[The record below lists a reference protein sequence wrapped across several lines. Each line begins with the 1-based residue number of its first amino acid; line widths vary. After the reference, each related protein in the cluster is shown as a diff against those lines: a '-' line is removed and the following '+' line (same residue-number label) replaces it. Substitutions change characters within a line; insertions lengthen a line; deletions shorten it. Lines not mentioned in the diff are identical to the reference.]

1 MAGETKGKAVENF
14 KGVNGHSVTPRSQR
28 TKPRRSFFMW
38 LFSTGTWL
46 LTWYSI
52 ITVIFQCPES
62 VDLITDA
69 SPRICKPYFQ
79 AKSTLAPYATP
90 YYDTYAAPY
99 VDSARPYYNV
109 LDKNVITPATFYGKK
124 YGAPR
129 VAQAQAIGKEQW
141 EKQIQPQ
148 VAKLNKLAQDQYDKT
163 LAPHVQTAAAAT
175 VPYAKFAKENAL
187 QTYYAS
193 ILPAYAAVEP
203 YAQQAYGVGKTF
215 TVNTGIPYAQWAWT
229 SGVAF
234 LDRTIWPKA
243 RILYGEN
250 VEPQLIR
257 IGERLGRYRDGKKLQ
272 SIVDE
277 VESSTSSSSATP
289 SSEPPTTESTVV
301 SSASSET
308 PTATATQE
316 EVAPTPL
323 TEAEQRAIA
332 QKIVEEDLR
341 TWQEKF
347 AKAADQ
353 GSDELEARITE
364 ITDRAV
370 NKQAHGVGEAHLV
383 QLEETVKSQIQSFKT
398 AIMAIVR
405 LQGEEEHINGA
416 TRKAGLAIR
425 DKAQAVREWRHSFD
439 QETNE
444 LASKAS
450 EDTFKIIDH
459 IRDLGLQEIGMRWAW
474 TDGIT
479 HKDWAK
485 YHALK
490 SKFDEWRR
498 DVEEVVTG
506 HPGLQAARA
515 ASEDIESR
523 AMAVAEDSA
532 KELSRLKETGRW
544 KLAMS
549 DASDDFST
557 HVLPP
562 AAAAAAQKVA
572 EKVREAS
579 EAIVGS
585 AETSSESPLD
595 AASSTVVEAGSSIAG
610 SASSV
615 ADNVKSYASEVTE
628 SVASAA
634 SSVSDNIASA
644 ASSVS
649 DNVVSAASSVT
660 DNVASAAS
668 AVSEGVAGSS
678 QGSAESF
685 VSAAQASVES
695 VVSVAQESAE
705 SFAEKASSAV
715 IGTSQGT
722 VESASSVVSGSASS
736 LLDKASSAVIG
747 TSQGTVESASSVV
760 SGSASSLLDK
770 ASSAVIGTSQGTVE
784 SASSVVSESAS
795 SILEK
800 ASSSAE
806 EVLET
811 VSAAVSSATSVVKDA
826 VPTASDEQESYSEK
840 IQNLAGE
847 AGERIADVT
856 EAISEA
862 LLKQSTQGNVE
873 SATSAAAEQYSS
885 VLSAASAAVY
895 GEEKG
900 AAENMA
906 SVVSEKYAEAS
917 SAAST
922 AVYGTPTPVE
932 SVIAQASA
940 AFDALT
946 SQAEERLSRASAV
959 VSGMIQGTPKP
970 VHEKM
975 FSSVEAAYSD
985 SVAQASQR
993 LESVISAASEAAQS
1007 ATSGVEDFA
1016 SSVSSAVSSSET
1028 KGLCKSV
1035 ARLLHGIHEVMID
1048 EAIRYISFAEPSNKS
1063 TPSPNPTIQHQ
1074 HPKAATPTATMAACA
1089 VLPYSSNHYNTLPEF
1104 FEAKETF
1111 KAKEAAKTIDTILA
1125 SLFLRHNVHE
1135 DLGIQMLHTH
1145 FAISDE
1151 ERLVGIGSVAVPI
1164 EIDIIVGSAIKPLV
1178 YRLLPTG
1185 VAVCE
1190 WTQGN
1195 DANEVDLSSPH
1206 YAAFVAELR
1215 TILADAGLTDVL
1227 GLFVRQPGDGDMKGV
1242 EFTAGRANITLH
1254 KDNPT
1259 EGGTSVEASWVFH
1272 EEVVEPGDVPTRAMS
1287 ACQSWCQEFVGN
1299 HSSRHKEKGGR
1310 YTLEVETQGAS
1321 FKGTGAPVDAAT
1333 GLLTPTEPASPTE
1346 VTAPA
1351 YIAAPADAITRAMS
1365 A

>member
-1 MAGETKGKAVENF
+1 MAGETKGKALENF
-14 KGVNGHSVTPRSQR
+14 KGANGHPTTPRAR
-28 TKPRRSFFMW
+28 RAKPQRSFFMW

-79 AKSTLAPYATP
+79 VKSTLAPYATP
-90 YYDTYAAPY
+90 YYNTYAAPY

-109 LDKNVITPATFYGKK
+109 LDKNVITPAAFYGKK

-129 VAQAQAIGKEQW
+129 VAQLQAIGKEQW
-141 EKQIQPQ
+141 EKQIHPQ

-163 LAPHVQTAAAAT
+163 LAPHVQKAAAVA

-203 YAQQAYGVGKTF
+203 YGQQVYEVGKTF

-277 VESSTSSSSATP
+277 VDTTTSSSSTTV
-289 SSEPPTTESTVV
+289 SSEPSTTESVVV
-301 SSASSET
+301 SSVSSET
-308 PTATATQE
+308 STVATTQE
-316 EVAPTPL
+316 EASPTPL
-323 TEAEQRAIA
+323 TEAEQRANA
-332 QKIVEEDLR
+332 QRVVEEDLR

-370 NKQAHGVGEAHLV
+370 KQAHGVGEAHLV
-383 QLEETVKSQIQSFKT
+383 QLEETVKSQIQSFKM

-439 QETNE
+439 QETND

-450 EDTFKIIDH
+450 EDTFQIIDH

-490 SKFDEWRR
+490 NKFDEWRQ

-506 HPGLQAARA
+506 HPGLEAARA

-523 AMAVAEDSA
+523 AMAIAEDSA
-532 KELSRLKETGRW
+532 TELARLKETGRW
-544 KLAMS
+544 KLAMA

-557 HVLPP
+557 H
-562 AAAAAAQKVA
+562 
-572 EKVREAS
+572 AS
-579 EAIVGS
+579 EAIVGTAEQS
-585 AETSSESPLD
+585 ADSPLE
-595 AASSTVVEAGSSIAG
+595 AASSTFADAGSSIAA

-615 ADNVKSYASEVTE
+615 GENVKSYASEASE

-634 SSVSDNIASA
+634 YLVSDS
-644 ASSVS
+644 
-649 DNVVSAASSVT
+649 VVSAASSV
-660 DNVASAAS
+660 
-668 AVSEGVAGSS
+668 SENVAGSS

-695 VVSVAQESAE
+695 VVSVAQASA
-705 SFAEKASSAV
+705 
-715 IGTSQGT
+715 
-722 VESASSVVSGSASS
+722 GSIA
-736 LLDKASSAVIG
+736 DKASSAV
-747 TSQGTVESASSVV
+747 V
-760 SGSASSLLDK
+760 
-770 ASSAVIGTSQGTVE
+770 GTSQGTVE

-795 SILEK
+795 SLLEK

-811 VSAAVSSATSVVKDA
+811 VSSAVSSATSVVKDA
-826 VPTASDEQESYSEK
+826 IPNPSSVSDEQDTYSEK
-840 IQNLAGE
+840 IQSLVGE
-847 AGERIADVT
+847 AGDRLTDVT
-856 EAISEA
+856 KAMSEA
-862 LLKQSTQGNVE
+862 LFQESTQGNVE
-873 SATSAAAEQYSS
+873 SANSVVAEQYSS
-885 VLSAASAAVY
+885 VLAAASAAIH

-917 SAAST
+917 SAASS
-922 AVYGTPTPVE
+922 AVKGTPTPVE
-932 SVIAQASA
+932 SVIAKASA
-940 AFDALT
+940 AYDALT
-946 SQAEERLSRASAV
+946 SQAEERLTRASAV
-959 VSGMIQGTPKP
+959 VSGMIKGTPKP
-970 VHEKM
+970 IHEKM
-975 FSSVEAAYSD
+975 FSSVQAAYSD
-985 SVAQASQR
+985 SVASASQR
-993 LESVISAASEAAQS
+993 LESVISAASEAAES
-1007 ATSGVEDFA
+1007 VTEAVEDAA
-1016 SSVSSAVSSSET
+1016 SSISSAVLSSET
-1028 KGLCKSV
+1028 DLK
-1035 ARLLHGIHEVMID
+1035 D
-1048 EAIRYISFAEPSNKS
+1048 E
-1063 TPSPNPTIQHQ
+1063 
-1074 HPKAATPTATMAACA
+1074 
-1089 VLPYSSNHYNTLPEF
+1089 L
-1104 FEAKETF
+1104 
-1111 KAKEAAKTIDTILA
+1111 
-1125 SLFLRHNVHE
+1125 
-1135 DLGIQMLHTH
+1135 
-1145 FAISDE
+1145 
-1151 ERLVGIGSVAVPI
+1151 
-1164 EIDIIVGSAIKPLV
+1164 
-1178 YRLLPTG
+1178 
-1185 VAVCE
+1185 
-1190 WTQGN
+1190 
-1195 DANEVDLSSPH
+1195 
-1206 YAAFVAELR
+1206 
-1215 TILADAGLTDVL
+1215 
-1227 GLFVRQPGDGDMKGV
+1227 
-1242 EFTAGRANITLH
+1242 
-1254 KDNPT
+1254 
-1259 EGGTSVEASWVFH
+1259 
-1272 EEVVEPGDVPTRAMS
+1272 
-1287 ACQSWCQEFVGN
+1287 
-1299 HSSRHKEKGGR
+1299 
-1310 YTLEVETQGAS
+1310 
-1321 FKGTGAPVDAAT
+1321 
-1333 GLLTPTEPASPTE
+1333 
-1346 VTAPA
+1346 
-1351 YIAAPADAITRAMS
+1351 
-1365 A
+1365 

>member
-14 KGVNGHSVTPRSQR
+14 KGVNGNSASPRAR
-28 TKPRRSFFMW
+28 RVKPRRGFFTW

-52 ITVIFQCPES
+52 ITVLLQCPES

-79 AKSTLAPYATP
+79 VKSTLAPYATP
-90 YYDTYAAPY
+90 YYNTYAAPY

-129 VAQAQAIGKEQW
+129 VAQVQAIGKEQW
-141 EKQIQPQ
+141 EKQIYPQ
-148 VAKLNKLAQDQYDKT
+148 VAKLNKLAQEQYEKT

-175 VPYAKFAKENAL
+175 GPYAKFAKENAL

-277 VESSTSSSSATP
+277 VDSTTSSASTTT
-289 SSEPPTTESTVV
+289 SSEPSTTESVV
-301 SSASSET
+301 ASSVSSET
-308 PTATATQE
+308 STVSTTQE
-316 EVAPTPL
+316 EAAPTPL
-323 TEAEQRAIA
+323 TEAEQRANA
-332 QKIVEEDLR
+332 QRVVEEDLR

-353 GSDELEARITE
+353 GSDELESRITE

-370 NKQAHGVGEAHLV
+370 NKQAQGVGEAHLV
-383 QLEETVKSQIQSFKT
+383 QLEETVKSQIQSFKV

-405 LQGEEEHINGA
+405 LNGEEEHINGA

-439 QETNE
+439 QETND
-444 LASKAS
+444 LVSKAS
-450 EDTFKIIDH
+450 EDTFQIIDH

-490 SKFDEWRR
+490 SKFDEWRQ

-506 HPGLQAARA
+506 HPGLEAARA

-523 AMAVAEDSA
+523 AMAIAEDSA

-585 AETSSESPLD
+585 AETSSDSPLE
-595 AASSTVVEAGSSIAG
+595 AASSTLADVGSSISA

-615 ADNVKSYASEVTE
+615 ADNVKSYASEVSE
-628 SVASAA
+628 SVVSAA
-634 SSVSDNIASA
+634 SSVSD
-644 ASSVS
+644 SV
-649 DNVVSAASSVT
+649 V
-660 DNVASAAS
+660 
-668 AVSEGVAGSS
+668 GSS

-685 VSAAQASVES
+685 VSAAQATVES
-695 VVSVAQESAE
+695 VVSAAQASA
-705 SFAEKASSAV
+705 
-715 IGTSQGT
+715 
-722 VESASSVVSGSASS
+722 GSLA
-736 LLDKASSAVIG
+736 DKASSAVIG
-747 TSQGTVESASSVV
+747 TSQGTVESVGSVV
-760 SGSASSLLDK
+760 SESASSILDQ

-784 SASSVVSESAS
+784 SISSVVSESAS
-795 SILEK
+795 SILDQVSSTVIGTSQGTVESVSSVVSESASSILDQASSAVIGTSQGTVEGVSSVVSESASSLLEK

-811 VSAAVSSATSVVKDA
+811 VSSTISSATEVVKNA
-826 VPTASDEQESYSEK
+826 VPTPSADEQDTYSEK

-847 AGERIADVT
+847 AGERLAEVT
-856 EAISEA
+856 KAMSEA
-862 LLKQSTQGNVE
+862 LLKQSSQGNVE
-873 SATSAAAEQYSS
+873 SATSVVAEQYSS
-885 VLSAASAAVY
+885 VLAAASAAVH
-895 GEEKG
+895 GKDQC
-900 AAENMA
+900 AAANMA
-906 SVVSEKYAEAS
+906 SVLSEKYAEAS
-917 SAAST
+917 SVASS
-922 AVYGTPTPVE
+922 AVKGTPTPIE
-932 SVIAQASA
+932 SAIAQASA
-940 AFDALT
+940 AYDALT
-946 SQAEERLSRASAV
+946 SQAEQRLTRASAV
-959 VSGMIQGTPKP
+959 VSGMIKGTPKP
-970 VHEKM
+970 IHEKM
-975 FSSVEAAYSD
+975 FSSIQAAYSD
-985 SVAQASQR
+985 SVATASER
-993 LESVISAASEAAQS
+993 LESVISAASEAAKT
-1007 ATSGVEDFA
+1007 ATEGVEDFA

-1028 KGLCKSV
+1028 KVK
-1035 ARLLHGIHEVMID
+1035 D
-1048 EAIRYISFAEPSNKS
+1048 E
-1063 TPSPNPTIQHQ
+1063 
-1074 HPKAATPTATMAACA
+1074 
-1089 VLPYSSNHYNTLPEF
+1089 L
-1104 FEAKETF
+1104 
-1111 KAKEAAKTIDTILA
+1111 
-1125 SLFLRHNVHE
+1125 
-1135 DLGIQMLHTH
+1135 
-1145 FAISDE
+1145 
-1151 ERLVGIGSVAVPI
+1151 
-1164 EIDIIVGSAIKPLV
+1164 
-1178 YRLLPTG
+1178 
-1185 VAVCE
+1185 
-1190 WTQGN
+1190 
-1195 DANEVDLSSPH
+1195 
-1206 YAAFVAELR
+1206 
-1215 TILADAGLTDVL
+1215 
-1227 GLFVRQPGDGDMKGV
+1227 
-1242 EFTAGRANITLH
+1242 
-1254 KDNPT
+1254 
-1259 EGGTSVEASWVFH
+1259 
-1272 EEVVEPGDVPTRAMS
+1272 
-1287 ACQSWCQEFVGN
+1287 
-1299 HSSRHKEKGGR
+1299 
-1310 YTLEVETQGAS
+1310 
-1321 FKGTGAPVDAAT
+1321 
-1333 GLLTPTEPASPTE
+1333 
-1346 VTAPA
+1346 
-1351 YIAAPADAITRAMS
+1351 
-1365 A
+1365 

>member
-1 MAGETKGKAVENF
+1 MAGETKGKALENI
-14 KGVNGHSVTPRSQR
+14 KGVNGHLTTPRAR
-28 TKPRRSFFMW
+28 RAKPQRSFFMW

-52 ITVIFQCPES
+52 ITVIFRCPES

-69 SPRICKPYFQ
+69 SPPICKPYFQ
-79 AKSTLAPYATP
+79 VKSTLAPYATP
-90 YYDTYAAPY
+90 YYNTYAAPY

-109 LDKNVITPATFYGKK
+109 LNKNVITPAAFYGKK

-141 EKQIQPQ
+141 EKQIHPQ
-148 VAKLNKLAQDQYDKT
+148 VAKLNKLAQEQYDKT
-163 LAPHVQTAAAAT
+163 LAPHVQKAAAAT

-203 YAQQAYGVGKTF
+203 YGQQAYEVGKAF

-277 VESSTSSSSATP
+277 VDTTTSSTSTTA
-289 SSEPPTTESTVV
+289 SSEPSTTESVVV
-301 SSASSET
+301 SSVSPET
-308 PTATATQE
+308 STVTTTQE
-316 EVAPTPL
+316 EASPTPL
-323 TEAEQRAIA
+323 TAEEQRANA
-332 QKIVEEDLR
+332 QRVVDEDLK

-383 QLEETVKSQIQSFKT
+383 QLEETVKSQIQSFRM

-439 QETNE
+439 QETND

-450 EDTFKIIDH
+450 EDTFQIIDH

-490 SKFDEWRR
+490 NKFDEWRQ

-506 HPGLQAARA
+506 HPGLEAARA

-523 AMAVAEDSA
+523 AMAIAADSA
-532 KELSRLKETGRW
+532 TELSRLKETGRW
-544 KLAMS
+544 KLAMA

-562 AAAAAAQKVA
+562 VVAVAAKKVV
-572 EKVREAS
+572 EKVQEAS
-579 EAIVGS
+579 EAIVGT
-585 AETSSESPLD
+585 AETSSDSPLE
-595 AASSTVVEAGSSIAG
+595 AASSTLADAGSSIAA

-615 ADNVKSYASEVTE
+615 AENVKSYASEVSE
-628 SVASAA
+628 NVASSA
-634 SSVSDNIASA
+634 SSVSDG
-644 ASSVS
+644 
-649 DNVVSAASSVT
+649 VVSAASSV
-660 DNVASAAS
+660 
-668 AVSEGVAGSS
+668 SENIAGSS

-695 VVSVAQESAE
+695 VVSVAQASA
-705 SFAEKASSAV
+705 
-715 IGTSQGT
+715 
-722 VESASSVVSGSASS
+722 GSLA
-736 LLDKASSAVIG
+736 
-747 TSQGTVESASSVV
+747 
-760 SGSASSLLDK
+760 DK

-795 SILEK
+795 SLLEK

-811 VSAAVSSATSVVKDA
+811 VSSAVSSATNVVKDA
-826 VPTASDEQESYSEK
+826 IPNPSSVSDEQDTYSEK
-840 IQNLAGE
+840 IQSLAGE
-847 AGERIADVT
+847 AGDRLADVT
-856 EAISEA
+856 KAMSEA
-862 LLKQSTQGNVE
+862 LLQESTQGTVE
-873 SATSAAAEQYSS
+873 SATSVAAEQYSS
-885 VLSAASAAVY
+885 VLAAASAAVH

-900 AAENMA
+900 AAESVA

-917 SAAST
+917 SAASS
-922 AVYGTPTPVE
+922 AVKGTPTPVE

-940 AFDALT
+940 AYDALT
-946 SQAEERLSRASAV
+946 SQAEQRLTRASAV
-959 VSGMIQGTPKP
+959 VSGMIKGTPKP
-970 VHEKM
+970 IHEKM
-975 FSSVEAAYSD
+975 FSSVQAAYSD
-985 SVAQASQR
+985 SVASASQR
-993 LESVISAASEAAQS
+993 LESAVSAASEAAKS
-1007 ATSGVEDFA
+1007 ATEGVEDFA

-1028 KGLCKSV
+1028 DVK
-1035 ARLLHGIHEVMID
+1035 D
-1048 EAIRYISFAEPSNKS
+1048 E
-1063 TPSPNPTIQHQ
+1063 
-1074 HPKAATPTATMAACA
+1074 
-1089 VLPYSSNHYNTLPEF
+1089 L
-1104 FEAKETF
+1104 
-1111 KAKEAAKTIDTILA
+1111 
-1125 SLFLRHNVHE
+1125 
-1135 DLGIQMLHTH
+1135 
-1145 FAISDE
+1145 
-1151 ERLVGIGSVAVPI
+1151 
-1164 EIDIIVGSAIKPLV
+1164 
-1178 YRLLPTG
+1178 
-1185 VAVCE
+1185 
-1190 WTQGN
+1190 
-1195 DANEVDLSSPH
+1195 
-1206 YAAFVAELR
+1206 
-1215 TILADAGLTDVL
+1215 
-1227 GLFVRQPGDGDMKGV
+1227 
-1242 EFTAGRANITLH
+1242 
-1254 KDNPT
+1254 
-1259 EGGTSVEASWVFH
+1259 
-1272 EEVVEPGDVPTRAMS
+1272 
-1287 ACQSWCQEFVGN
+1287 
-1299 HSSRHKEKGGR
+1299 
-1310 YTLEVETQGAS
+1310 
-1321 FKGTGAPVDAAT
+1321 
-1333 GLLTPTEPASPTE
+1333 
-1346 VTAPA
+1346 
-1351 YIAAPADAITRAMS
+1351 
-1365 A
+1365 

>member
-1 MAGETKGKAVENF
+1 MAGETKGKAAENF
-14 KGVNGHSVTPRSQR
+14 KGVNGNSASPRAR
-28 TKPRRSFFMW
+28 RVKPRRGFFTW

-52 ITVIFQCPES
+52 ITVLLQCPES

-79 AKSTLAPYATP
+79 VKSTLAPYATP
-90 YYDTYAAPY
+90 YYNTYAAPY

-129 VAQAQAIGKEQW
+129 VAQVQAIGKEQW
-141 EKQIQPQ
+141 EKQIHPQ
-148 VAKLNKLAQDQYDKT
+148 VAKLNKLAQEQYEKT

-175 VPYAKFAKENAL
+175 GPYAKFAKENAL

-277 VESSTSSSSATP
+277 VDSTTSSASTTA
-289 SSEPPTTESTVV
+289 SSEPSTTESVV
-301 SSASSET
+301 ASSVSSET
-308 PTATATQE
+308 STVSTTQE
-316 EVAPTPL
+316 EAAPTPL
-323 TEAEQRAIA
+323 TEAEQRANA
-332 QKIVEEDLR
+332 QRVVEEDLR

-353 GSDELEARITE
+353 GSDELESRITE

-370 NKQAHGVGEAHLV
+370 NKQALGVGEAHLV
-383 QLEETVKSQIQSFKT
+383 QLEETVKSQIQSFKM

-405 LQGEEEHINGA
+405 LNGEEEHINGA

-439 QETNE
+439 QETND
-444 LASKAS
+444 LVSKAS
-450 EDTFKIIDH
+450 EDTFQIIDH

-490 SKFDEWRR
+490 SKFDEWRQ

-506 HPGLQAARA
+506 HPGLEAARA

-523 AMAVAEDSA
+523 AMAIAEDSA

-585 AETSSESPLD
+585 AETSSDSPLE
-595 AASSTVVEAGSSIAG
+595 AASSTLADVGSSISA

-615 ADNVKSYASEVTE
+615 ADNVKSYASEVSE
-628 SVASAA
+628 SVVSAA
-634 SSVSDNIASA
+634 SSVSD
-644 ASSVS
+644 SV
-649 DNVVSAASSVT
+649 V
-660 DNVASAAS
+660 
-668 AVSEGVAGSS
+668 GSS

-685 VSAAQASVES
+685 VSAAQATVES
-695 VVSVAQESAE
+695 VVSAAQASA
-705 SFAEKASSAV
+705 
-715 IGTSQGT
+715 
-722 VESASSVVSGSASS
+722 GSLA
-736 LLDKASSAVIG
+736 DKASSAVIG
-747 TSQGTVESASSVV
+747 TSQGTVESVSSVV
-760 SGSASSLLDK
+760 SESASSILDQ

-784 SASSVVSESAS
+784 SISSVVSDSASSILDQVSSTVIGTSQGTVESVSSVVSESAS
-795 SILEK
+795 SLLEK

-811 VSAAVSSATSVVKDA
+811 VSSTISSATEVVKNA
-826 VPTASDEQESYSEK
+826 VPTPSADEQDTYSEK

-847 AGERIADVT
+847 AGERLAEVT
-856 EAISEA
+856 KAMSEA
-862 LLKQSTQGNVE
+862 LLEQPSQGNVE
-873 SATSAAAEQYSS
+873 SATSVVAEQYSS
-885 VLSAASAAVY
+885 VLAAASAAVHS
-895 GEEKG
+895 KDQG
-900 AAENMA
+900 AAANMA
-906 SVVSEKYAEAS
+906 SVLSEKYAEAS
-917 SAAST
+917 SVASS
-922 AVYGTPTPVE
+922 AVKGTPTPIE
-932 SVIAQASA
+932 SAIAQASA
-940 AFDALT
+940 AYDALT
-946 SQAEERLSRASAV
+946 SQAEQRLTRASAV
-959 VSGMIQGTPKP
+959 VSGMIKGTPKP
-970 VHEKM
+970 IHEKM
-975 FSSVEAAYSD
+975 FSSIQAAYSD
-985 SVAQASQR
+985 SVATASER
-993 LESVISAASEAAQS
+993 LESVISAASEAAKT
-1007 ATSGVEDFA
+1007 ATEGVEDFA

-1028 KGLCKSV
+1028 KVK
-1035 ARLLHGIHEVMID
+1035 D
-1048 EAIRYISFAEPSNKS
+1048 E
-1063 TPSPNPTIQHQ
+1063 
-1074 HPKAATPTATMAACA
+1074 
-1089 VLPYSSNHYNTLPEF
+1089 L
-1104 FEAKETF
+1104 
-1111 KAKEAAKTIDTILA
+1111 
-1125 SLFLRHNVHE
+1125 
-1135 DLGIQMLHTH
+1135 
-1145 FAISDE
+1145 
-1151 ERLVGIGSVAVPI
+1151 
-1164 EIDIIVGSAIKPLV
+1164 
-1178 YRLLPTG
+1178 
-1185 VAVCE
+1185 
-1190 WTQGN
+1190 
-1195 DANEVDLSSPH
+1195 
-1206 YAAFVAELR
+1206 
-1215 TILADAGLTDVL
+1215 
-1227 GLFVRQPGDGDMKGV
+1227 
-1242 EFTAGRANITLH
+1242 
-1254 KDNPT
+1254 
-1259 EGGTSVEASWVFH
+1259 
-1272 EEVVEPGDVPTRAMS
+1272 
-1287 ACQSWCQEFVGN
+1287 
-1299 HSSRHKEKGGR
+1299 
-1310 YTLEVETQGAS
+1310 
-1321 FKGTGAPVDAAT
+1321 
-1333 GLLTPTEPASPTE
+1333 
-1346 VTAPA
+1346 
-1351 YIAAPADAITRAMS
+1351 
-1365 A
+1365 

>member
-1 MAGETKGKAVENF
+1 M
-14 KGVNGHSVTPRSQR
+14 
-28 TKPRRSFFMW
+28 
-38 LFSTGTWL
+38 
-46 LTWYSI
+46 
-52 ITVIFQCPES
+52 IFHCPES

-79 AKSTLAPYATP
+79 VKSTLAPYATP
-90 YYDTYAAPY
+90 YYNTYAAPY

-109 LDKNVITPATFYGKK
+109 LDKNVIAPAAFYGKK

-129 VAQAQAIGKEQW
+129 VAQVQAIGKEQW
-141 EKQIQPQ
+141 EKQIHPQ

-163 LAPHVQTAAAAT
+163 LAPHVQKAAAVA

-203 YAQQAYGVGKTF
+203 YGQQAYEVGKTF

-277 VESSTSSSSATP
+277 VDTTTSSSSTTA
-289 SSEPPTTESTVV
+289 SSEPSTTESVVV
-301 SSASSET
+301 SSVSSET
-308 PTATATQE
+308 STVSTTQE
-316 EVAPTPL
+316 EASPTPL
-323 TEAEQRAIA
+323 TEAEQRANA
-332 QKIVEEDLR
+332 QRIVEEDLR

-383 QLEETVKSQIQSFKT
+383 QLEETVKSQIQSFKM

-439 QETNE
+439 QETND

-450 EDTFKIIDH
+450 EDTFQIIDH

-490 SKFDEWRR
+490 NKFDEWRH

-506 HPGLQAARA
+506 HPGLEAARA

-523 AMAVAEDSA
+523 AMAIAEDSA
-532 KELSRLKETGRW
+532 TELARLKETGRW
-544 KLAMS
+544 KLAMA

-562 AAAAAAQKVA
+562 AAAAAAKKVA
-572 EKVREAS
+572 GKVQEAS
-579 EAIVGS
+579 EAIVGT
-585 AETSSESPLD
+585 AETSSDSPLE
-595 AASSTVVEAGSSIAG
+595 AASSTFADAGSSIAA

-615 ADNVKSYASEVTE
+615 GENVKSYASEASE

-634 SSVSDNIASA
+634 SSVSDSVGSA

-649 DNVVSAASSVT
+649 ENVT
-660 DNVASAAS
+660 
-668 AVSEGVAGSS
+668 GSS

-695 VVSVAQESAE
+695 VVSVAQASA
-705 SFAEKASSAV
+705 
-715 IGTSQGT
+715 
-722 VESASSVVSGSASS
+722 GSIA
-736 LLDKASSAVIG
+736 DKASSAV
-747 TSQGTVESASSVV
+747 V
-760 SGSASSLLDK
+760 
-770 ASSAVIGTSQGTVE
+770 GTSQGTVE

-795 SILEK
+795 SLLEK

-811 VSAAVSSATSVVKDA
+811 VSSAVSSATSVVKDA
-826 VPTASDEQESYSEK
+826 IPNPSSVSDEQDTYSEK
-840 IQNLAGE
+840 IQSLAGE
-847 AGERIADVT
+847 AGDRLTDVT
-856 EAISEA
+856 KAMSEA
-862 LLKQSTQGNVE
+862 LLQESTQGNVE
-873 SATSAAAEQYSS
+873 SATSVAAEQYSS
-885 VLSAASAAVY
+885 VLAAASAAVH

-900 AAENMA
+900 ATENMA

-917 SAAST
+917 SA
-922 AVYGTPTPVE
+922 
-932 SVIAQASA
+932 
-940 AFDALT
+940 
-946 SQAEERLSRASAV
+946 
-959 VSGMIQGTPKP
+959 
-970 VHEKM
+970 
-975 FSSVEAAYSD
+975 
-985 SVAQASQR
+985 
-993 LESVISAASEAAQS
+993 
-1007 ATSGVEDFA
+1007 
-1016 SSVSSAVSSSET
+1016 
-1028 KGLCKSV
+1028 
-1035 ARLLHGIHEVMID
+1035 
-1048 EAIRYISFAEPSNKS
+1048 
-1063 TPSPNPTIQHQ
+1063 
-1074 HPKAATPTATMAACA
+1074 
-1089 VLPYSSNHYNTLPEF
+1089 
-1104 FEAKETF
+1104 
-1111 KAKEAAKTIDTILA
+1111 
-1125 SLFLRHNVHE
+1125 
-1135 DLGIQMLHTH
+1135 
-1145 FAISDE
+1145 
-1151 ERLVGIGSVAVPI
+1151 
-1164 EIDIIVGSAIKPLV
+1164 
-1178 YRLLPTG
+1178 
-1185 VAVCE
+1185 
-1190 WTQGN
+1190 
-1195 DANEVDLSSPH
+1195 
-1206 YAAFVAELR
+1206 
-1215 TILADAGLTDVL
+1215 
-1227 GLFVRQPGDGDMKGV
+1227 
-1242 EFTAGRANITLH
+1242 
-1254 KDNPT
+1254 
-1259 EGGTSVEASWVFH
+1259 
-1272 EEVVEPGDVPTRAMS
+1272 
-1287 ACQSWCQEFVGN
+1287 
-1299 HSSRHKEKGGR
+1299 
-1310 YTLEVETQGAS
+1310 
-1321 FKGTGAPVDAAT
+1321 
-1333 GLLTPTEPASPTE
+1333 
-1346 VTAPA
+1346 
-1351 YIAAPADAITRAMS
+1351 
-1365 A
+1365 